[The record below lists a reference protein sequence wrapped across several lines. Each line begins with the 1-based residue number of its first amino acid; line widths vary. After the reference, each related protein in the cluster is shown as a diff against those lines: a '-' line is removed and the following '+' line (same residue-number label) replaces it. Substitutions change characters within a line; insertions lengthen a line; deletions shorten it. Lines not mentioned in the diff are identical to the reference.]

1 MTPPYGV
8 RVAWRAVA
16 DGIPRRDVAWD
27 LLREQLPPGAVIDN
41 PCPRCGGPHGPVRI
55 RGAQATASVT
65 YAGGRAVVAVC
76 SGADVAGIA
85 ALGIDAEPLDDARRD
100 AAGLAGVLGPGEASV
115 RSWTRVEA
123 ALKADG
129 RGLRVDPATV
139 GIEEHPGGWTARVP
153 GGGTM
158 SGWDAAG
165 PDDLVISVAVRRVS
179 AEQAARSD
187 RARRTAAQT
196 GSFP

>member
-1 MTPPYGV
+1 MTPPDGV
-8 RVAWRAVA
+8 RIAWRAVA
-16 DGIPRRDVAWD
+16 EGMPRRDVAWE
-27 LLREQLPPGAVIDN
+27 LLRELLPPGAVIDN

-55 RGAQATASVT
+55 RGAQAMASVA
-65 YAGGRAVVAVC
+65 YAGGRAVVALC
-76 SGADVAGIA
+76 AAEDAAGLA
-85 ALGIDAEPLDDARRD
+85 AVGIDAEPVQDARRD

-115 RSWTRVEA
+115 RTWTRVEA

-139 GIEEHPGGWTARVP
+139 RIEEHVGGWTARVP
-153 GGGTM
+153 DGGTM

-179 AEQAARSD
+179 EEPAARSD
-187 RARRTAAQT
+187 
-196 GSFP
+196 